1 MLDAHDLSHHAEV
14 IAAAFAAFGGFD
26 AVLVAWGVL
35 PDQAASEHS
44 AEIAVASFDTNARSV
59 IALLTDLANRF
70 EARDSGAIAVLSSP
84 AGDRGR
90 ASNYVYGAA
99 KAAVTVFA
107 SGLRNRLHAKGV
119 RVLTIE
125 PGFVDTPMTASF
137 TKGPLWARPETRGQ
151 RHRAGAGQ
159 WLRRRLHALVLAL
172 DHGDHPARSRA
183 DLRSNEALTS
193 ARVHGSRKVG
203 WFRLR
208 LRVGKTLARRASNR
222 DSQKE
227 RGPSTRLGRLRR
239 SVARAPAVQLAY
251 SHK

>member
-1 MLDAHDLSHHAEV
+1 MLKTSPRHAEV

-35 PDQAASEHS
+35 PDQAASERS

-70 EARDSGAIAVLSSP
+70 ESQGQGAIAVLSSP

-137 TKGPLWARPETRGQ
+137 TKGPLWARPERVAEDIV
-151 RHRAGAGQ
+151 RA
-159 WLRRRLHALVLAL
+159 L
-172 DHGDHPARSRA
+172 
-183 DLRSNEALTS
+183 
-193 ARVHGSRKVG
+193 
-203 WFRLR
+203 
-208 LRVGKTLARRASNR
+208 
-222 DSQKE
+222 E
-227 RGPSTRLGRLRR
+227 RGFGVVYTPWFWRWIMAIIRHVPERIFVR
-239 SVARAPAVQLAY
+239 M
-251 SHK
+251 KF

>member
-1 MLDAHDLSHHAEV
+1 MPQRILVFGATSAIAHAVSRRYAAAHASIVLVGRRADALEANAADLRVRGAADVRTALLDAHDLSHHGDV
-14 IAAAFAAFGGFD
+14 IAAAFAAYGGFD

-70 EARDSGAIAVLSSP
+70 ERQGQGAIAVLSSP

-99 KAAVTVFA
+99 KAAVTTFA

-137 TKGPLWARPETRGQ
+137 TKGPLWARPERVAKDIV
-151 RHRAGAGQ
+151 R
-159 WLRRRLHALVLAL
+159 AL
-172 DHGDHPARSRA
+172 DSGFGVVYTP
-183 DLRSNEALTS
+183 
-193 ARVHGSRKVG
+193 
-203 WFRLR
+203 WFWRWIMAIIRL
-208 LRVGKTLARRASNR
+208 VP
-222 DSQKE
+222 E
-227 RGPSTRLGRLRR
+227 RIFVRMKL
-239 SVARAPAVQLAY
+239 
-251 SHK
+251 

>member
-1 MLDAHDLSHHAEV
+1 MPQRILVFGATSAIAHAVSRRYAAAHASIVLVGRRADALEANAADLRVRGAADVRTALLDAHDLSHHAEV
-14 IAAAFAAFGGFD
+14 VATAFAAYGGFD
-26 AVLVAWGVL
+26 AALVAWGVL

-70 EARDSGAIAVLSSP
+70 ERQGQGAIAVLSSP

-99 KAAVTVFA
+99 KAAVTTFA

-137 TKGPLWARPETRGQ
+137 TKGPLWARPERVAKDIV
-151 RHRAGAGQ
+151 R
-159 WLRRRLHALVLAL
+159 AL
-172 DHGDHPARSRA
+172 DNGFGVVYTP
-183 DLRSNEALTS
+183 
-193 ARVHGSRKVG
+193 
-203 WFRLR
+203 WFWRWIMAIIRL
-208 LRVGKTLARRASNR
+208 VP
-222 DSQKE
+222 E
-227 RGPSTRLGRLRR
+227 RIFVRPKL
-239 SVARAPAVQLAY
+239 
-251 SHK
+251 